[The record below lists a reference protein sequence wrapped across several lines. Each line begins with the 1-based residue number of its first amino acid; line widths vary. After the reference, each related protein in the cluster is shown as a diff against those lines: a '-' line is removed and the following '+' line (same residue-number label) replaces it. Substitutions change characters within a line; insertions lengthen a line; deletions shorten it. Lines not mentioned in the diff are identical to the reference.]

1 MKIMN
6 NQSIYKGKIHLWVL
20 FILWGSYVHMIFAYI
35 HQWGNNPVNKT
46 VLIILGV
53 IWISL
58 SVFLPNSR
66 LILTIDDKFF
76 VISGSSYWASVKIH
90 ITQIKDVSV
99 GNVSIKMYASYNTGL
114 VYPFD
119 FTRKTVMIQTK
130 SGKTYQIAIKNA
142 QKIKEEIEK
151 RMIINNITTS

>member
-1 MKIMN
+1 MKN
-6 NQSIYKGKIHLWVL
+6 NQTIFRGKIHWWVLLILWV
-20 FILWGSYVHMIFAYI
+20 IYVWMIFAYI
-35 HQWGNNPVNKT
+35 HQWGNNPVNKAA
-46 VLIILGV
+46 LIILSV
-53 IWISL
+53 IWISI
-58 SVFLPNSR
+58 SVLFFAER
-66 LILTIDDKFF
+66 FILTIDDKFF

-151 RMIINNITTS
+151 RMLTNNITSS